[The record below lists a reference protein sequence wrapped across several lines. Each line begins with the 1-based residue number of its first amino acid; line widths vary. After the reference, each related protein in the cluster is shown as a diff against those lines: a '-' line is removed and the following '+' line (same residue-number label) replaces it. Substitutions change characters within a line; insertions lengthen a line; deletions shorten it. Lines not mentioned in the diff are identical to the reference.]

1 LSRPTLE
8 PGIFVLDQGL
18 AGPLTGLDAALRLK
32 EFAPHAKIT
41 LSTPTPTPS
50 ASPPLQLSRL
60 STRACSRPTQHRS
73 CRWFND

>member
-32 EFAPHAKIT
+32 EFAPHAKII
-41 LSTPTPTPS
+41 LSTPTPS
-50 ASPPLQLSRL
+50 VSPPLQLSRL
-60 STRACSRPTQHRS
+60 STRACSRPTQHGS